1 MGPRSIDSCLTKR
14 HFYIGRVSVLK
25 LRSVLALKVE
35 ISSSHDLNYIIIKF
49 GYNARCNWLK
59 ERAL

>member
-49 GYNARCNWLK
+49 GYNARCH
-59 ERAL
+59 